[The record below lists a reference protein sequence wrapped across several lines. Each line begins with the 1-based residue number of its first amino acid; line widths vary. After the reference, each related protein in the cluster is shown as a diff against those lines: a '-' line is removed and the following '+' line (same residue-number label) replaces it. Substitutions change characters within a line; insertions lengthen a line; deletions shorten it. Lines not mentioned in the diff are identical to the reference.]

1 MIAKSILIL
10 STNAGSG
17 HSSAAR
23 ALQDAFI
30 RRYGAAIH
38 VTICNPWQHPAAP
51 RLLRWYERAY
61 VTEVQ
66 QSPMLYQL
74 GYALSELALSRH
86 ALDFGMHRLQMPL
99 LQQVLED
106 NPADL
111 VISVYPRLTAAIA
124 ASQVQSGQRSR
135 LLTVVT
141 DLADLHRAWFSPS
154 DDYCIVPTAVARQ
167 NAITYGIDPRRVR
180 TIGVPVDALFGTSYP
195 DRATLQRALGWQRD
209 CPALL
214 LVGGGAGA
222 GQLAALA
229 HALDAISVP
238 LQLIIVTG
246 TNTALAARLRAR
258 RWRIPVRI
266 YDHVPLAPFM
276 HAADIVA
283 TKAGGLTIS
292 EALAVGKPL
301 LIHSAAPGQEAGNAR
316 YIHESGGGQ
325 WVSTPAAFVAQVT
338 SWLANPAAC
347 AWAGMVGRHLG
358 CPDAA
363 DRIAQLSWRLLA
375 ARSSEMRMAIA
386 GD

>member
-17 HSSAAR
+17 HNSAAR

-30 RRYGAAIH
+30 RRYGMAVQ
-38 VTICNPWQHPAAP
+38 VTICNPWRHPAAP

-61 VTEVQ
+61 VTDLQ
-66 QSPMLYQL
+66 LAPMLYQL
-74 GYALSELALSRH
+74 GYTLSELALTRH
-86 ALDFGMHRLQMPL
+86 AFDVGLHYLQVPL
-99 LQQVLED
+99 LQQVLKD

-124 ASQVQSGQRSR
+124 ASQLLSEQRSR

-154 DDYCIVPTAVARQ
+154 DDCCIVPTAAARQ
-167 NAITYGIDPRRVR
+167 SAIAFGLDPQRVYV
-180 TIGVPVDALFGTSYP
+180 IGVPVDTLFGTSHP
-195 DRATLQRALGWQRD
+195 DRAIFQRALGWLLD

-214 LVGGGAGA
+214 LVGGGAGT
-222 GQLAALA
+222 GQLAEFA
-229 HALDAISVP
+229 HALDAIALP

-246 TNTALAARLRAR
+246 SNTALAARLRAQ
-258 RWRIPVRI
+258 RWRIPVQI
-266 YDHVPLAPFM
+266 YDHTPLAPLM

-292 EALAVGKPL
+292 EALALGKPL

-325 WVSTPAAFVAQVT
+325 WVSSPTALVTQVT
-338 SWLANPAAC
+338 SWLVNPAARVR
-347 AWAGMVGRHLG
+347 AGVGARRLG

-363 DRIAQLSWRLLA
+363 DQIAQLSWRLLA
-375 ARSSEMRMAIA
+375 V
-386 GD
+386 